1 MQTIAP
7 ALSENERP
15 LKRIQQ
21 SPFHMHKKKILCFGE
36 LLFRISPASNEETT
50 DKNPMQLYIGGAEA
64 NTATA
69 LAGWNVPVKYF
80 TSLPDNFMSR
90 HVIDYLE
97 YKGIYTSSIL
107 FSGNRIGVYYLE
119 RGADLKGNMV
129 YDRDRSSFS
138 ELKRGM
144 VDWDKVLRDV
154 EWLNLSAISPAL
166 NENVADV
173 CLEALE
179 AAASRNIV
187 ISMDL
192 NYRSRL
198 WKYGK
203 QPIEIMPRLATYC
216 DVLMGNIWSAASLLG
231 TAIDEHIHDKG
242 TKEAYLDHAKKTSEE
257 VMQMFPK
264 CKAVANT
271 FRFDGDNNFIR
282 YYTSLFTEN
291 KLYFSPD
298 FTCSGVRDRSGS
310 GDCFMA
316 GLIYGLYNRHEP
328 QEILDYATA
337 AAFGKLQ
344 ETGDATGQ
352 DIFMVKKIKKTVEG

>member
-1 MQTIAP
+1 
-7 ALSENERP
+7 
-15 LKRIQQ
+15 
-21 SPFHMHKKKILCFGE
+21 MHKKKVLCFGE
-36 LLFRISPASNEETT
+36 LLFRISPASNEDMTE
-50 DKNPMQLYIGGAEA
+50 KNPMLLYVGGAEA
-64 NTATA
+64 NVATA

-80 TSLPDNFMSR
+80 TVLPDNFMSR

-119 RGADLKGNMV
+119 RGADLKGSMV
-129 YDRDRSSFS
+129 YDREYSSFS

-154 EWLNLSAISPAL
+154 EWFNFTAISPAL

-173 CLEALE
+173 CLEAAE
-179 AAASRNIV
+179 AASRKNII

-192 NYRSRL
+192 NYRPRL

-203 QPIEIMPRLATYC
+203 KPTAVMPQLAAHC
-216 DVLMGNIWSAASLLG
+216 DVMMGNIWSAHSLLG
-231 TAIDEHIHDKG
+231 TAVDEHIHDKQS
-242 TKEAYLDHAKKTSEE
+242 KQAYLDHARTTSEE
-257 VMQMFPK
+257 IMGLFPK
-264 CKAVANT
+264 CKTVAHT
-271 FRFDGDNNFIR
+271 FRFDGKDNHVK
-282 YYTSLFTEN
+282 YYTGLFTGN
-291 KLYFSPD
+291 DQYSSPE
-298 FTCSGVRDRSGS
+298 FTCEGVMDRSGS

-316 GLIYGLYNRHEP
+316 GLIYGLYNQHAP

-344 ETGDATGQ
+344 EQGDATGQ
-352 DIFMVKKIKKTVEG
+352 DVLTVKKLKPGSVSE